1 MFRSLILAAGIVS
14 FAASPAFARP
24 VDQEAKIARALEGR
38 VAGKPT
44 DCIRQIDIR
53 SSQIFDRTAIL
64 YEMSNG
70 TYYLNRPQS
79 GAAFLSRNDILV
91 TDTHSQDLCSID
103 IVRLLDNVSRF
114 PSGSLGLGPFV
125 PYTKAGMKKRG

>member
-1 MFRSLILAAGIVS
+1 MLRSLILAAGVVT
-14 FAASPAFARP
+14 FATSPVVARP
-24 VDQEAKIARALEGR
+24 VDQEARIAKALEGR

-44 DCIRQIDIR
+44 DCIRQTDIR

-70 TYYLNRPQS
+70 TYYLNRPKS
-79 GAAFLSRNDILV
+79 GAEFLSRDDILV

-103 IVRLLDNVSRF
+103 LVRLLDNVSRF

-125 PYTKAGMKKRG
+125 PYTKVGVKK